1 MTTLFCIVLLLLQAT
16 TRKCFADFN
25 LIDRIRA
32 TVTTSQSSIFAP
44 INNPQDFNSRKAID
58 GLQNYSIDHCKCCSV
73 TNGASPSWWQIDLG
87 QKYLLGGLQ
96 IFGRATKDESQ
107 LEYAEVYA
115 SNVSMKP
122 GKAAYKM
129 KVYDVPSMNA
139 STRNFTKQ
147 LDAIIA
153 QYFLVELNQ
162 EVLTLCEF
170 KLNEKECKVGYF
182 GSGCLHSCHCS
193 DNNRCDQVT
202 GTCRTPGCLAGWKGE
217 ACPEACGHRRF
228 GQDCTSVCHC
238 LYNTSCNTISGE
250 CHNGICDPG
259 WQTPSCDKACDFH
272 TFGFNCSSTC
282 HCLNNTNCNSTTGE
296 CGIGMCDPGWQGSSC
311 DQACDHRSFGLNC
324 SSTCHCLNNAACNGT
339 TGNCVLV
346 LCDSGWQGPRCDQV
360 CDHRSFGYN
369 CSSTCHCLNNT
380 NCNSTTGTCITGLCD
395 PGWQGPRCDRVCDYR
410 AFGYNCSSTC
420 HCLNNTD
427 CNSSTGRCYIELCDF
442 GWQGP
447 RCDEEKNILRRSD
460 VLTDMSSTFLNWTS
474 NLAIDGSIGPKP
486 DVCNCCSGTKNSLIS
501 WWTVDL
507 GKRYPIN
514 SVTVFSR
521 EFDQL
526 YQQLADFEL
535 YLANDTGKNSF
546 HLVENSTRRIDGNKH
561 VLTFSNKLTR
571 FIKIQRPGVLTL
583 CEVMVSE
590 GECQVGTF
598 GEECSEICHCADDLA
613 CDKTSGYCQSDACK
627 SGWIGKSCNQEC
639 PKNRFGD
646 RCSETCFCAE
656 GTCTSNYGVCQNGC
670 QQGYT
675 GFHCNQVGDFNN
687 HTRPAN
693 EEKNSS
699 ALIAVVIGGSIAV
712 LIICVLVGV
721 VVVKLRRK
729 SSEGNKSHYS
739 TPNSRANQDDQDYDT
754 LDILNDNQ
762 GRRHTTYQNE
772 VVSNM

>member
-217 ACPEACGHRRF
+217 ACPEECYHRKFDIGCNKMCHCKDNTSCDHISGHCDTGLCDPGWLLPSCSQACGHRRF

-259 WQTPSCDKACDFH
+259 WQTPSCDK
-272 TFGFNCSSTC
+272 
-282 HCLNNTNCNSTTGE
+282 
-296 CGIGMCDPGWQGSSC
+296 
-311 DQACDHRSFGLNC
+311 
-324 SSTCHCLNNAACNGT
+324 
-339 TGNCVLV
+339 
-346 LCDSGWQGPRCDQV
+346 
-360 CDHRSFGYN
+360 
-369 CSSTCHCLNNT
+369 
-380 NCNSTTGTCITGLCD
+380 
-395 PGWQGPRCDRVCDYR
+395 VCDYR